1 MHRAREQIRQAYAE
15 VDADVARLLMEDE
28 DAVINISVS
37 FDGTWHKRGFTS
49 NYGISVCID
58 VLTGLVIDFEVLSSY
73 CHACALKNS
82 AKREGKITGQE
93 FESWREAHTDC

>member
-1 MHRAREQIRQAYAE
+1 
-15 VDADVARLLMEDE
+15 MEDE

-49 NYGISVCID
+49 KYGIGVCID

-73 CHACALKNS
+73 CHACALKS
-82 AKREGKITGQE
+82 RLKVE
-93 FESWREAHTDC
+93 